1 MKFLCVFIAMN
12 YLFAAQCKNEELQN
26 LQNFNMTV
34 INAEKDS
41 LLQNF
46 ENLSY
51 DKNIEK
57 YYKKL
62 GYSLVKETTFLMG
75 DYSDG
80 LISEFRIELLNI
92 FSEKE
97 IQEKDILIKEVTWQ
111 IDKNN
116 NLTIWYKRENKKW
129 KPLKFFIYNK
139 DTNF

>member
-12 YLFAAQCKNEELQN
+12 LFAAQCKNEESQKLQH
-26 LQNFNMTV
+26 FNMTV

-46 ENLSY
+46 EKLSY

-57 YYKKL
+57 HYKKL
-62 GYSLVKETTFLMG
+62 GYSLVIETTFLMG

>member
-1 MKFLCVFIAMN
+1 MN

-80 LISEFRIELLNI
+80 SISEFRIELLNI

>member
-1 MKFLCVFIAMN
+1 MHL
-12 YLFAAQCKNEELQN
+12 LPTQCKNVESQN
-26 LQNFNMTV
+26 LQHFNITEPNV
-34 INAEKDS
+34 ENDS

-46 ENLSY
+46 EKLSY

-57 YYKKL
+57 HYKKL
-62 GYSLVKETTFLMG
+62 GYLLVKETTFLMG

-92 FSEKE
+92 FSEKG

-129 KPLKFFIYNK
+129 KPLKNFIYNK

>member
-80 LISEFRIELLNI
+80 SISEFRIELLNI

>member
-1 MKFLCVFIAMN
+1 MKFLYIFIVMHLLAT
-12 YLFAAQCKNEELQN
+12 QCKNVESQN
-26 LQNFNMTV
+26 LQHFNITEPNV
-34 INAEKDS
+34 ENDS

-46 ENLSY
+46 EKLSY

-57 YYKKL
+57 HYKKL
-62 GYSLVKETTFLMG
+62 GYLLVKETTFLMG

-92 FSEKE
+92 FSEKG

-129 KPLKFFIYNK
+129 KPLKNFIYNK

>member
-12 YLFAAQCKNEELQN
+12 LFAAQCKNEESQKLQH
-26 LQNFNMTV
+26 FNMTV

-80 LISEFRIELLNI
+80 SISEFRIELLNI